1 MNRER
6 LKKLLY
12 DLETT
17 TKDLNKSLELVKKY
31 SDNAD
36 LKAEFSNSLKYKYLS
51 LFIIYEDFI
60 SMLLKEH
67 NQYEIGM
74 TVDKAIKK
82 LNDAGYLNNKHNDFL
97 HSARLIR
104 NKMGHRYKQPSV
116 ESIIAFL
123 EDNKEI
129 IYEIQ
134 ELIKDYLNKEQS

>member
-17 TKDLNKSLELVKKY
+17 TKDLNKSLELVKKH
-31 SDNAD
+31 SDD
-36 LKAEFSNSLKYKYLS
+36 LELKSEFSNSLKYKYLS

-74 TVDKAIKK
+74 TIDRGIKK
-82 LNDAGYLNNKHNDFL
+82 LNETGYLNSKHNDFL
-97 HSARLIR
+97 HSAILIR
-104 NKMGHRYKQPSV
+104 NKIGHRYKQPSI
-116 ESIIAFL
+116 ESIIEFL
-123 EDNKEI
+123 ENNREI
-129 IYEIQ
+129 LVEIQ
-134 ELIKDYLNKEQS
+134 ELIKSYLNKG

>member
-1 MNRER
+1 M
-6 LKKLLY
+6 KKLLY

-31 SDNAD
+31 SDNAE

-67 NQYEIGM
+67 NVYEIGM
-74 TVDKAIKK
+74 TVDNAIKK
-82 LNDAGYLNNKHNDFL
+82 LYDVGYLNNKHNDFF

-104 NKMGHRYKQPSV
+104 NKIGHRYKQPSV
-116 ESIIAFL
+116 ESIITFL
-123 EDNKEI
+123 EDNEEI
-129 IYEIQ
+129 LWEIR
-134 ELIKDYLNKEQS
+134 ELIKDYLNKE

>member
-12 DLETT
+12 DLDTT
-17 TKDLNKSLELVKKY
+17 TKDLNKSLELVKKH
-31 SDNAD
+31 SDD
-36 LKAEFSNSLKYKYLS
+36 LELKSEFSNSLKYKYLS

-74 TVDKAIKK
+74 TIDRGIKK
-82 LNDAGYLNNKHNDFL
+82 LNETGYLNSKHSDFL

-104 NKMGHRYKQPSV
+104 NKIGHRYKQPSI
-116 ESIIAFL
+116 ESIIEFL
-123 EDNKEI
+123 DNNKEI
-129 IYEIQ
+129 LLEIQ
-134 ELIKDYLNKEQS
+134 ELIKSYLNKG